1 VVLVWTV
8 NAGPKCLNVVIENV
22 TKSKWSINIGCLV
35 PVVLGQELDI
45 PSEKYETEKLIGRS
59 KVLGSGGRDAEN
71 SPQSPPFSA
80 AIS

>member
-1 VVLVWTV
+1 
-8 NAGPKCLNVVIENV
+8 
-22 TKSKWSINIGCLV
+22 
-35 PVVLGQELDI
+35 VVLGQELDI
-45 PSEKYETEKLIGRS
+45 PSEKHETEKLIGGS